1 MPPVTAVAPTR
12 AHTALTS
19 DRQAQGFSRRDA
31 CRIVG
36 IPISTLLDWERYA
49 APRPGAAN
57 EPAFTFPDLLAL
69 AVIREMAGQLG
80 PALGDYAFGV
90 GQLFDLMAAQPGV
103 DGLDDQSA
111 VIGRGFARLCK
122 VRHKHVSCETRDFV
136 VVPLRPVLSEFRDQV
151 FP

>member
-1 MPPVTAVAPTR
+1 
-12 AHTALTS
+12 
-19 DRQAQGFSRRDA
+19 
-31 CRIVG
+31 
-36 IPISTLLDWERYA
+36 
-49 APRPGAAN
+49 
-57 EPAFTFPDLLAL
+57 
-69 AVIREMAGQLG
+69 MAGQLG

-136 VVPLRPVLSEFRDQV
+136 VVPLGPLLSDFRDQV